1 MKRFRCMKTGAQVVV
16 VTINSL
22 NGEAIEEYSNA
33 LFRKWGIG
41 SKKEN
46 NGVLILVSVGDRMS
60 RIEVGYGLEGALPDG
75 LTGRIQD
82 NYMIPHFRDGD
93 YGQGIANG
101 FMAVIQQ
108 IYKEYDIKYKPP
120 EYGYTVDDYGEESE
134 NTSDA
139 ILILL
144 FLALIVIDLIFFRGR
159 ITKFLLFTASAER
172 SFNFFFLSRKGGKIN
187 LHLGV
192 ILLRLLTAALLGGIV
207 GLERENKKRA
217 AGLRT
222 HVLVCLGS
230 SLVMVLSEYL
240 FNKYRGLTNVD
251 PARLGAQVI
260 SGIGFLGAG
269 TIIKQGISVRGLT
282 TAASLWAVACIGL
295 AAGSGFYTAAVIAA
309 AIVFITLKLLSKFE
323 NVLMSKEDASI
334 EICLKIENRPG
345 KLGEVAS
352 FMGRMGANI
361 NNVDIDEDEEDF
373 MFVRFSLKLPKGL
386 SKSDLIVQLKT
397 LKGVAIME

>member
-1 MKRFRCMKTGAQVVV
+1 M
-16 VTINSL
+16 
-22 NGEAIEEYSNA
+22 
-33 LFRKWGIG
+33 
-41 SKKEN
+41 
-46 NGVLILVSVGDRMS
+46 
-60 RIEVGYGLEGALPDG
+60 
-75 LTGRIQD
+75 
-82 NYMIPHFRDGD
+82 
-93 YGQGIANG
+93 
-101 FMAVIQQ
+101 
-108 IYKEYDIKYKPP
+108 
-120 EYGYTVDDYGEESE
+120 
-134 NTSDA
+134 
-139 ILILL
+139 
-144 FLALIVIDLIFFRGR
+144 
-159 ITKFLLFTASAER
+159 
-172 SFNFFFLSRKGGKIN
+172 N

-282 TAASLWAVACIGL
+282 TAASLWAVACIGF